1 MLLHTRFYIL
11 SFLFFQEPRVKLMN
25 SIRRLHHPIA
35 NGSPPS
41 PIIDHSSQSQQSF
54 MLKHHPNTRPVWN
67 PSLQFDRSLGG
78 SALPSDGRLPAAP
91 LPNGISFPPSQ
102 LVVRRYFIQFFVLK
116 TFCKGNFQ
124 QSQLPVIQLVIGIA

>member
-1 MLLHTRFYIL
+1 
-11 SFLFFQEPRVKLMN
+11 MN

-41 PIIDHSSQSQQSF
+41 PIVDHNSQSQQSF

-67 PSLQFDRSLGG
+67 PGLQFDRSLGG
-78 SALPSDGRLPAAP
+78 SALQSEGRLPAAP

-102 LVVRRYFIQFFVLK
+102 LVVRRYFIRLGFFSKRFIKEMFSHSYQLSSWLLD
-116 TFCKGNFQ
+116 CSFQ
-124 QSQLPVIQLVIGIA
+124 KY